1 MSVTNEN
8 DSGDSRKMVGGL
20 CPGVNN
26 SVYQIY
32 IYMYYKSMI
41 MMKMVITKDNDHG
54 DNGNS

>member
-32 IYMYYKSMI
+32 IYIYVLQI
-41 MMKMVITKDNDHG
+41 NDNDE
-54 DNGNS
+54 NGNN